1 MTPADLGTATTTGAT
16 TTAPFPFAETTSQ
29 RIACSALVTGY
40 YQCGS
45 NESEGCCPTGYACAE
60 EMNRCIIPSTPSTNV
75 DFTGRCFG
83 LLGYG
88 QCDEEAGG
96 KLDADDYLPR
106 WTCLQF
112 PSAGGCCPSSYACL
126 DGSCMLTQKVQ
137 KTPTS
142 WVSYGSVKAGTT
154 PSIIVM
160 DYSYPPD
167 IQVSL
172 TRLFNAAPMMTTDP
186 FFEGTTTSPL
196 LEGTSTTSGLPTGIN
211 TEPKGGLGT
220 GIIAGIVVSC
230 VAVGLMIIA
239 GLFFFVR
246 RQRRNRKEDG
256 DSKDS
261 PAAELAEKSIVELA
275 EKSDVYEADTRRVFE
290 ADTERHTH
298 EMACNDIKTEAW
310 ELEDTSC
317 RSQELPPSYGVVSE
331 KEKDADIPPK
341 TVQT

>member
-60 EMNRCIIPSTPSTNV
+60 EMDRCIIPSTPSTNV

-96 KLDADDYLPR
+96 
-106 WTCLQF
+106 
-112 PSAGGCCPSSYACL
+112 GCCPSSYACL
-126 DGSCMLTQKVQ
+126 DGSCMLTHKVQ
-137 KTPTS
+137 KTLTS
-142 WVSYGSVKAGTT
+142 WVSYGSVEAGTT
-154 PSIIVM
+154 PSIFVM

-196 LEGTSTTSGLPTGIN
+196 LEGTYTISRLPTGID

-220 GIIAGIVVSC
+220 GIIVGIVVSC

-246 RQRRNRKEDG
+246 RQRRNRKGDG
-256 DSKDS
+256 DSKGS

-290 ADTERHTH
+290 ADTERYTH

-317 RSQELPPSYGVVSE
+317 KVPGAASILRGS
-331 KEKDADIPPK
+331 I
-341 TVQT
+341 